1 MTTTRQTCEICECA
15 LPDDPFESCACASR
29 QYPEFYCGEGI
40 LLRKGSFVL
49 ASVGEMKIIM
59 TDPDNPKNNLVLRDC
74 SDLEQV
80 GIRTDEDF
88 NTLSNLGEDEFY
100 LDQNPWFEVW
110 QEGVDNYSEPIYTL
124 DEAVALMIEWHDKA
138 TERE

>member
-1 MTTTRQTCEICECA
+1 
-15 LPDDPFESCACASR
+15 
-29 QYPEFYCGEGI
+29 
-40 LLRKGSFVL
+40 
-49 ASVGEMKIIM
+49 MKIIM